1 MAACTKVSMGDD
13 VMITKLYKK
22 YIYKARL
29 RNAFVV
35 ADIVLTFKKGDTTVK
50 RYPAIAATHEKDD
63 YLEYVFYLPQGLNPK
78 SMLEKEYIFN
88 QTFGHS
94 YDLTGDGLKYSL
106 KIFTKQNEY
115 IKIYNDTEIE
125 ACLKGGLPIIAGY
138 DHFNKLISYN
148 MVTDPHL
155 LIAGETGSG
164 KSVMLRVILT
174 TLLIHKRHMIDF
186 YLADMKRTEF
196 HLFRNCEGVQQV
208 ITDKKKLKKAV
219 LAIHKE
225 LETRGDLLDEH
236 GLEHIDEYN
245 KLKSVDKKKY
255 ILLCIDEVA
264 LLRKE
269 TATMDKIED
278 ISTQGRALGI
288 FLILSMQR
296 PDAKILDGQLKSN
309 LTVRYAFRHADLIN
323 SNITL
328 GSGNN
333 VDASKINK
341 AEKGKFYMRHEVIK
355 QLQAPYLSLEHAKEL
370 LEPIK
375 HAPIEDP
382 HENEFDVEVTDLTL
396 PGSEDDE

>member
-1 MAACTKVSMGDD
+1 MMK
-13 VMITKLYKK
+13 KLYRK

-29 RNAFVV
+29 KNAFIV
-35 ADIVLTFKKGDTTVK
+35 ADIVLTFKKGDTTIK
-50 RYPAIAATHEKDD
+50 RYPSIAAAYEQKD

-78 SMLEKEYIFN
+78 ALLDKEYIFS

-94 YDLTGDGLKYSL
+94 YDLTGSGLKYSL
-106 KIFTKQNEY
+106 KVFTKQADSIKVYSNE
-115 IKIYNDTEIE
+115 EIE
-125 ACLKGGLPIIAGY
+125 ACLKGGLPIVAGY

-174 TLLIHKRHMIDF
+174 TLLIHKRHMIEF

-225 LETRGDLLDEH
+225 LERRGDLLDEH

-245 KLKSVDKKKY
+245 KLKGIEKKKY

-269 TATMDKIED
+269 AVIMDKIED

-375 HAPIEDP
+375 QVPIDLPPEPMFEAEITDFSIPGED
-382 HENEFDVEVTDLTL
+382 HE
-396 PGSEDDE
+396 